1 MTMRNISTTL
11 ATLAIIL
18 SAWGIAFGQAQE
30 LLPAPNQ
37 IELLSSPNAATLQK
51 QSSLIDEVLEPELI
65 FSLLTSQSKIVRT
78 KSPVFR
84 VAITNPAI
92 VEVNEFSPTEME
104 VIGSSVGQTT
114 MTLWFN
120 NADGTISTL
129 RYLIIVTND
138 DDRADLEYGKLQAH
152 LNEMFPYSRVQLFPI
167 ADKLIVR
174 GQARDAKEAAEIL
187 AVIGEQAVNQNGNIS
202 AGGTINVGSVARLPD
217 AEDLET
223 TALINLLEVPGEQQV
238 MLKVRVAELSR
249 QAARELGMDFS
260 VMEESFSI
268 AHTIMGGAG
277 NLSAIL
283 DGGDVELFIRAFSSN
298 GSAKILAEPTLM
310 TLSGQSASFIA
321 GGEFA
326 VPTAVGVGGIGAV
339 STSFRGFGTQVRFM
353 PTVMDK
359 DMIRLSVSPS
369 VSSINQSLSV
379 DGVPGLDI
387 RGAVTT
393 VDLREGQWLAI
404 AGLIQDEQEASRS
417 RLPLLGDIPYVGA
430 AFGSQTTKRIETELV
445 ILVSPELVHPMER
458 DQVPLYLPGME
469 VTEPTNKEFF
479 LHQQIEGL
487 PGYDYRSTV
496 WPSYRHQIHHE
507 NFEHVRAERQARKCR
522 GQFQESEGYYM
533 HGPAGFSQ

>member
-1 MTMRNISTTL
+1 MSHLTTAF
-11 ATLAIIL
+11 ATLALLL
-18 SAWGIAFGQAQE
+18 SPWAVALGQAQE
-30 LLPAPNQ
+30 LLPEPNQ
-37 IELLSSPNAATLQK
+37 IDQLAKPKAETLQK
-51 QSSLIDEVLEPELI
+51 QSNLIEEVLEPELI
-65 FSLLTSQSKIVRT
+65 FSLLSGQSKIVRT
-78 KSPVFR
+78 KAPVFR
-84 VAITNPAI
+84 VAITDPSI
-92 VEVNEFSPTEME
+92 VEVNEFSPNEME
-104 VIGSSVGQTT
+104 VIGSTIGQTT

-120 NADGTISTL
+120 NPDGTISTL
-129 RYLIIVTND
+129 RYLIVVSD
-138 DDRADLEYGKLQAH
+138 GDDRAELEYGKLQARI
-152 LNEMFPYSRVQLFPI
+152 NELFPYSRVQLFPI
-167 ADKLIVR
+167 ADKLIIR
-174 GQARDAKEAAEIL
+174 GQARDSKEAAEIL
-187 AVIGEQAVNQNGNIS
+187 AVVGEQTVNQNGNLT
-202 AGGTINVGSVARLPD
+202 GGTINIGSVARLPNAD
-217 AEDLET
+217 DLQT
-223 TALINLLEVPGEQQV
+223 TSLINLLEVPGEQQV

-249 QAARELGMDFS
+249 EAARELGMDFS
-260 VMEESFSI
+260 VMEDSFSI

-298 GSAKILAEPTLM
+298 GTAKILAEPTLM

-339 STSFRGFGTQVRFM
+339 STSFRGFGTQVSFT
-353 PTVMDK
+353 PTVTDK
-359 DMIRLSVSPS
+359 DMIRLSVAPS
-369 VSSINQSLSV
+369 VSSVNQNLSV

-404 AGLIQDEQEASRS
+404 AGLIQDEQEGTRS

-430 AFGSQTTKRIETELV
+430 AFGSQATKRIETELV

-496 WPSYRHQIHHE
+496 WPHYRHQIHHQ
-507 NFEHVRAERQARKCR
+507 NFEQVRAEREARKCR
-522 GQFQESEGYYM
+522 GQYQESEGYYV
-533 HGPAGFSQ
+533 HGPAGFSP

>member
-1 MTMRNISTTL
+1 MTMRNLSTAL
-11 ATLAIIL
+11 ATLAMIL
-18 SAWGIAFGQAQE
+18 SAGGIAFGQAQE
-30 LLPAPNQ
+30 ILPAPNQ
-37 IELLSSPNAATLQK
+37 LEQLSSPNAATLQK
-51 QSSLIDEVLEPELI
+51 QFDLIDEVLEPELI
-65 FSLLTSQSKIVRT
+65 FSLMTSQSKIVRT

-84 VAITNPAI
+84 VAITNPAV

-104 VIGSSVGQTT
+104 VIGSAVGQTT

-120 NADGTISTL
+120 NADGTVSTL
-129 RYLIIVTND
+129 RYLIIVSND
-138 DDRADLEYGKLQAH
+138 DNRADLEYGKLQAH
-152 LNEMFPYSRVQLFPI
+152 INEMFPYSRVQLFPI

-174 GQARDAKEAAEIL
+174 GQARDSKEAAEIL
-187 AVIGEQAVNQNGNIS
+187 AVIGDQAVNQNGNIS
-202 AGGTINVGSVARLPD
+202 GSGTVNVGSVARLPD

-223 TALINLLEVPGEQQV
+223 TSLINLLEVPGEQQV

-339 STSFRGFGTQVRFM
+339 STSFRGFGTQVQFM

-359 DMIRLSVSPS
+359 DMIRLSVAPS

>member
-1 MTMRNISTTL
+1 MTMRNINSAF
-11 ATLAIIL
+11 ATLAIL
-18 SAWGIAFGQAQE
+18 LCLGGFAFGQAQE

-37 IELLSSPNAATLQK
+37 IEQLSNPKAESLQK
-51 QSSLIDEVLEPELI
+51 QSNLIDEVLEPELI
-65 FSLLTSQSKIVRT
+65 FTLLESQSKIIRT
-78 KSPVFR
+78 KAPVFR
-84 VAITNPAI
+84 IAITNPTL
-92 VEVNEFSPTEME
+92 VEVNEFSPNELE
-104 VIGSSVGQTT
+104 VIGSQAGQTT

-120 NADGTISTL
+120 NPDGTVSTL
-129 RYLIIVTND
+129 RYLIIVTNE
-138 DDRADLEYGKLQAH
+138 DDRAELEYGKLQARI
-152 LNEMFPYSRVQLFPI
+152 NELFPYSRVQLFPI
-167 ADKLIVR
+167 ADKLIIR

-187 AVIGEQAVNQNGNIS
+187 AVVGEQTVNQNGNITN
-202 AGGTINVGSVARLPD
+202 GGAVNVGSVARLPN
-217 AEDLET
+217 ANDLET
-223 TALINLLEVPGEQQV
+223 TSLINLLEVPGEQQV

-249 QAARELGMDFS
+249 EAARELGMDFS

-298 GSAKILAEPTLM
+298 GTAKILAEPTLM

-339 STSFRGFGTQVRFM
+339 STSFRGFGTQVSFT
-353 PTVMDK
+353 PTVTDK
-359 DMIRLSVSPS
+359 DMIRLSVAPS
-369 VSSINQSLSV
+369 VSSVNENLTV

-404 AGLIQDEQEASRS
+404 AGLIQDEQEATRS
-417 RLPLLGDIPYVGA
+417 RFPLLGDIPYVGA
-430 AFGSQTTKRIETELV
+430 AFGSQSTKRIETELV

-469 VTEPTNKEFF
+469 VTEPTDKEFF

-487 PGYDYRSTV
+487 PGYDFRSTV
-496 WPSYRHQIHHE
+496 WPTYRHQIHHQ
-507 NFEHVRAERQARKCR
+507 NFEQVRLQREARKCR
-522 GQFQESEGYYM
+522 GQYQESEGYYV
-533 HGPAGFSQ
+533 HGPAGFSD

>member
-1 MTMRNISTTL
+1 MRNTTNAFAAL
-11 ATLAIIL
+11 TIIL
-18 SAWGIAFGQAQE
+18 CSWGIARGQAQE

-37 IELLSSPNAATLQK
+37 IEQLSSPNSATLQK
-51 QSSLIDEVLEPELI
+51 QSDLIDEVLEPELI
-65 FSLLTSQSKIVRT
+65 FSLFESQSKIVRT
-78 KSPVFR
+78 KAPVFR
-84 VAITNPAI
+84 IAITNPSI
-92 VEVNEFSPTEME
+92 VEVNEFSPTELE
-104 VIGSSVGQTT
+104 VIGSQIGQTT

-120 NADGTISTL
+120 NPDGTVSTL
-129 RYLIIVTND
+129 RYLIIVQQE
-138 DDRADLEYGKLQAH
+138 DDRADLEFGKLQARI
-152 LNEMFPYSRVQLFPI
+152 NELFPYSRVQLFPI
-167 ADKLIVR
+167 ADKLIIR

-187 AVIGEQAVNQNGNIS
+187 AVVGEQTVNQNGNLTN
-202 AGGTINVGSVARLPD
+202 GGAVNVGSVARLPN
-217 AEDLET
+217 AEDLQT
-223 TALINLLEVPGEQQV
+223 TSLINLLEVPGEQQV

-249 QAARELGMDFS
+249 EAARELGMDFS
-260 VMEESFSI
+260 VVEDSFSI

-298 GSAKILAEPTLM
+298 GTAKILAEPTLM

-339 STSFRGFGTQVRFM
+339 STSFRGFGTQVSFT
-353 PTVMDK
+353 PTVTDK
-359 DMIRLSVSPS
+359 DMIRLSVAPS
-369 VSSINQSLSV
+369 VSSVNQNLSV

-417 RLPLLGDIPYVGA
+417 RFPLLGDIPYVGA
-430 AFGSQTTKRIETELV
+430 AFGSQTTRRIETELV

-469 VTEPTNKEFF
+469 VTDPTDKEFF

-487 PGYDYRSTV
+487 PGYDFRSTV
-496 WPSYRHQIHHE
+496 WPTYRHQIHHQ
-507 NFEHVRAERQARKCR
+507 NFEQVRLKREARKCR
-522 GQFQESEGYYM
+522 GQYQESEGYYV
-533 HGPAGFSQ
+533 HGPAGFSD

>member
-1 MTMRNISTTL
+1 MRNLSTAL
-11 ATLAIIL
+11 ATLAMIL
-18 SAWGIAFGQAQE
+18 SAGGIAFGQAQE
-30 LLPAPNQ
+30 ILPAPNQ
-37 IELLSSPNAATLQK
+37 LEQLSSPNAATLQK
-51 QSSLIDEVLEPELI
+51 QFDLIDEVLEPELI
-65 FSLLTSQSKIVRT
+65 FSLMTSQSKIVRT

-84 VAITNPAI
+84 VAITNPAV

-104 VIGSSVGQTT
+104 VIGSAVGQTT

-120 NADGTISTL
+120 NADGTVSTL
-129 RYLIIVTND
+129 RYLIIVSND
-138 DDRADLEYGKLQAH
+138 DNRADLEYGKLQAH
-152 LNEMFPYSRVQLFPI
+152 INEMFPYSRVQLFPI

-174 GQARDAKEAAEIL
+174 GQARDSKEAAEIL
-187 AVIGEQAVNQNGNIS
+187 AVIGDQAVNQNGNIS
-202 AGGTINVGSVARLPD
+202 GSGTVNVGSVARLPD

-223 TALINLLEVPGEQQV
+223 TSLINLLEVPGEQQV

-339 STSFRGFGTQVRFM
+339 STSFRGFGTQVQFM

-359 DMIRLSVSPS
+359 DMIRLSVAPS